1 MNTIPKG
8 FTIYDTGGG
17 CDALHKLLGN
27 KHYFLITNEDGQIPN
42 NDDICLVGLYE
53 INNFNDSIVWK
64 FNNLKK
70 AIAMVENATLY

>member
-8 FTIYDTGGG
+8 FTIYKTDNE
-17 CDALHKLLGN
+17 CYSLHKLIGY
-27 KHYFLITNEDGQIPN
+27 KHCFLIANEDGQIPN

-53 INNFNDSIVWK
+53 IDNFNDSIVWK
-64 FNNLKK
+64 FNNLKE